1 MGVSQFCVVVG
12 MNDVPGHFGYC
23 FFLNLKVSGTHI
35 ITSNLIYFY
44 SIPRDLHPQR
54 DAYKLDAWEQPAKNK
69 PEASLNKG
77 GGLRPPPTQGAGR
90 SAARPLCGRWPKA
103 ASFIEAGCRPEFGI
117 LLPSL

>member
-54 DAYKLDAWEQPAKNK
+54 DAYKLDALRSNLRKTSRK
-69 PEASLNKG
+69 P
-77 GGLRPPPTQGAGR
+77 
-90 SAARPLCGRWPKA
+90 
-103 ASFIEAGCRPEFGI
+103 ASFIEAGCRLEFGI